1 MAWLEDQLQLQSR
14 FLAAARVKA
23 RFRSYPPRMQWEAW
37 RVQDRAEE
45 AAYDHQ
51 QQSATESASQALM
64 YRRDVLAENLLL
76 TRALEVDPLHVI
88 CACSLVVLTADADKK
103 ADPCTRAEHERAM
116 YAAALMP
123 MLAEFGLHPP
133 SSDAQEV
140 THAVKLVV
148 QRLLSEMQLNER
160 MRPYDKAT
168 VAPALPPTW
177 GAGMAGTQPP
187 SPGAWQPNGG
197 PGLGR
202 SRLLESTQ
210 AEQALHQPVP
220 GLPPAAAAPPS
231 APWNVRH
238 SEGSQQQPTTAA
250 DHGASAAAIEAWEA
264 PRQPSDEPDANASP
278 EASAPAETGP
288 GLGPSSSA
296 LRRSAG
302 HNGRLLPVG
311 EEQPDDE
318 QASDADESNEQTSR
332 GEKLLPGIEGLR
344 IVGDAV
350 LGGKLTACGH
360 SINGTSLCIFQA
372 RQSIQWVRHYADGTA
387 AYIEGAA
394 QPEYTITAD
403 DCNTIVAIECVPMDE
418 QNRRGVLVSVYA
430 NDGDFIQIDAMTQ
443 DQLNMCMST
452 GSASF
457 DVVLLMQDTDSGS
470 EAGISGSHFCTLF
483 IKRSEYGLRRSRNK
497 TLLCERFT
505 ATVMIEVP
513 IGHSNKCTIVTA
525 DGKHLSLELKDA
537 RLRDIAVLAFRQ
549 FKKASEVEYIALL
562 AMCASQ
568 IGKACESRGVRK
580 ARGLFTRK

>member
-1 MAWLEDQLQLQSR
+1 
-14 FLAAARVKA
+14 
-23 RFRSYPPRMQWEAW
+23 
-37 RVQDRAEE
+37 
-45 AAYDHQ
+45 
-51 QQSATESASQALM
+51 M

-76 TRALEVDPLHVI
+76 TRALE
-88 CACSLVVLTADADKK
+88 C
-103 ADPCTRAEHERAM
+103 AEHERAM

-168 VAPALPPTW
+168 AAPALPPTW
-177 GAGMAGTQPP
+177 AAGLAGTQPP
-187 SPGAWQPNGG
+187 SPGPWQSSGG
-197 PGLGR
+197 PGLGH

-210 AEQALHQPVP
+210 TEQALHQPVP

-238 SEGSQQQPTTAA
+238 SEGTQQQPSTAA
-250 DHGASAAAIEAWEA
+250 NHGASAAAIEAWEA
-264 PRQPSDEPDANASP
+264 PRQPSDEPDANVSP

-296 LRRSAG
+296 FRRSAG

-311 EEQPDDE
+311 EEQPGDE

-372 RQSIQWVRHYADGTA
+372 RQSWNHQAGDLCFTAVPNFSQRSFEVAVMTMGPLWRAVCEAISGSATMRMALLHTLKVRLTPR
-387 AYIEGAA
+387 AA

-457 DVVLLMQDTDSGS
+457 DVVLLMQDTDSGG
-470 EAGISGSHFCTLF
+470 EAGISGSHSCTLF

-549 FKKASEVEYIALL
+549 FKKASEA
-562 AMCASQ
+562 A
-568 IGKACESRGVRK
+568 ESRGVRK